1 MERIMSYLVDFILS
15 IRQMLRRKR
24 HRIKEKTVVVGRGI
38 KIYTPSE
45 VIINK
50 YVKLRDYIRING
62 NVSIGNNSDLRSFT
76 FLDARGGFINIGN
89 NCSINDFSIIYG
101 MGGVTIGDDVRIATH
116 TVIISGEH
124 NFNDRDKLIRLQG
137 VRPLEIIIEDNVW
150 IGANVTILGGSK
162 VGNGSI
168 IGAGSVVTK
177 SIPPFSVA
185 VGNPAKVL
193 KTRV

>member
-1 MERIMSYLVDFILS
+1 MSYLVDFILS